1 MAAAG
6 FGSAV
11 FAGRVTSAAS
21 SFATA
26 CQSAVRKSGRLFV
39 QNVADPEVLRSVA
52 DAVPVNTHK
61 QTGPAVSRLPRV
73 LTKRTQSGKP
83 NAPREWPEE
92 PHQESRARR
101 LVTMPFVP
109 IKKLGRSISNSRL
122 ASAFF
127 FSAETPAQ
135 AEPSRTR
142 TTDTIPEESV
152 ICNVDASS
160 EAQASSPGLQRSGS
174 SLLRRLS
181 LKPLRLKRRSSS
193 AEKQPQ
199 QAAMP
204 PVAEST

>member
-1 MAAAG
+1 MLRENG
-6 FGSAV
+6 QRSLTKSQGPLLSV
-11 FAGRVTSAAS
+11 FLRVT
-21 SFATA
+21 
-26 CQSAVRKSGRLFV
+26 L
-39 QNVADPEVLRSVA
+39 DHIP
-52 DAVPVNTHK
+52 
-61 QTGPAVSRLPRV
+61 TGS
-73 LTKRTQSGKP
+73 TC
-83 NAPREWPEE
+83 
-92 PHQESRARR
+92 RARR